1 MRTTVALMCLLLPI
15 MAIAW
20 PGQTDY
26 LAVLQKAAP
35 NERLAIA
42 RKIYNDQIIH
52 YDSNQAMIALNRI
65 NKWASSNNDIALK
78 LFSVIAKGD
87 YHKEHYIDA
96 GDKALPFFTTAMDMA
111 LEIGRAHV

>member
-35 NERLAIA
+35 NERLTIA

-52 YDSNQAMIALNRI
+52 FDSAHAMFALNRI
-65 NKWASSNNDIALK
+65 NNWASSTNDIPLK
-78 LFSVIAKGD
+78 LFSVIAMGD
-87 YHKEHYIDA
+87 YHKENYIDA
-96 GDKALPFFTTAMDMA
+96 GNKALLFFTTAMNM
-111 LEIGRAHV
+111 EIGRAHV

>member
-1 MRTTVALMCLLLPI
+1 MRTTVALMCLLLPV

-35 NERLAIA
+35 NERLTIA

-52 YDSNQAMIALNRI
+52 FDSAQAMIALNRI
-65 NKWASSNNDIALK
+65 NKWASSNDDISLK
-78 LFSVIAKGD
+78 LFSVIAMGD
-87 YHKEHYIDA
+87 YHKEHYILS
-96 GDKALPFFTTAMDMA
+96 GDKALQYFTTALNMASSYDM
-111 LEIGRAHV
+111 